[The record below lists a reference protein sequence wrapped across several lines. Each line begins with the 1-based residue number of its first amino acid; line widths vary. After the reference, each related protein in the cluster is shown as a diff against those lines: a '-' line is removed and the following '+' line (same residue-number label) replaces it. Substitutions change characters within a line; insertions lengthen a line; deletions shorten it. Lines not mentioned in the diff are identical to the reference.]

1 MPATGQ
7 ATNRTNFELPMDVS
21 REILQKTQEASALQ
35 RLARRVNL
43 PGNGLII
50 PMITGDPT
58 ANWVT
63 ETGMK
68 PVSNPS
74 FDRKLMQAHKLAV
87 IVPFSDEFRRDRKAL
102 YDQCIRRLPLAL
114 AAKFDETVLFG
125 PESTL
130 ANFDDFSAVT
140 QHALDT
146 ANKTAY
152 DGLVA
157 ADVDIS
163 EQGGIVDGYVFSPQG
178 RGILLSAVDA
188 NKRPLFI
195 NSVAD
200 DAIPR
205 VLGAPTYF
213 VRAAYKAGN
222 AASGTAGQEGYTAA
236 VPDIVGFAG
245 DWSHAMWGT
254 VEGVK
259 IDISTEATL
268 TYTDENSQ
276 TVTINLFQQNMF
288 AVRAEIEVGFAAET
302 EYFNALTRA
311 HA

>member
-1 MPATGQ
+1 
-7 ATNRTNFELPMDVS
+7 MDVS
-21 REILQKTQEASALQ
+21 REILQKTQEASAIQ

-58 ANWVT
+58 ADWVT

-125 PESTL
+125 PASTL
-130 ANFDDFSAVT
+130 ANFDNFSAVT
-140 QHALDT
+140 QQALDT
-146 ANKTAY
+146 SGKTAY

-157 ADVDIS
+157 ADIDIS

-213 VRAAYKAGN
+213 VRSAYKAG
-222 AASGTAGQEGYTAA
+222 ATR
-236 VPDIVGFAG
+236 DIVGFAG

-259 IDISTEATL
+259 IDISTDATL
-268 TYTDENSQ
+268 TYTNEDSE

-302 EYFNALTRA
+302 EYFNSLTRA

>member
-7 ATNRTNFELPMDVS
+7 ATNRSNFELPMDVS
-21 REILQKTQEASALQ
+21 REILQKTQEASAIQ

-58 ANWVT
+58 ADWVT

-125 PESTL
+125 PASTL
-130 ANFDDFSAVT
+130 ANFDNFSAVT
-140 QHALDT
+140 QQALDT
-146 ANKTAY
+146 SGKTAY

-157 ADVDIS
+157 ADIDIS

-200 DAIPR
+200 DAVPR

-213 VRAAYKAGN
+213 VRSAYKAG
-222 AASGTAGQEGYTAA
+222 GTN
-236 VPDIVGFAG
+236 DIVGFAG

-268 TYTDENSQ
+268 TYTNEDDE